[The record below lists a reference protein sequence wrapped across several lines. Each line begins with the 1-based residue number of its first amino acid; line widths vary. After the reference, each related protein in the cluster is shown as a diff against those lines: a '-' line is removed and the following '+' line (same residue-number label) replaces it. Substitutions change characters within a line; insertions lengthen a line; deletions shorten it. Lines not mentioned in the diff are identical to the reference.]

1 MLNNGEGAKLLFDE
15 IKRTIDQAIK
25 DDDLNKW
32 AEALNLQLDQTQ
44 KILFHLIPFAAKGDY
59 ERFLADASIFMEFFS
74 LVLIGWSWLEIGIT
88 SKKALIMSNSSDDSS
103 FFKSKLDTLEY
114 FYAYELPKT
123 KGLADILLHPSSI
136 TIKKENKVIS

>member
-1 MLNNGEGAKLLFDE
+1 MLNNGEGAKLLLDE
-15 IKRTIDQAIK
+15 IKKTIDEAMQYE
-25 DDDLNKW
+25 DLKQW
-32 AEALNLQLDQTQ
+32 ADSLSLQLDQTQ

-74 LVLIGWSWLEIGIT
+74 LILIGWSWLEIGIT
-88 SKKALIMSNSSDDSS
+88 SKRELIISSSSDDSS
-103 FFKSKLDTLEY
+103 FYKSKLDTLEY

>member
-1 MLNNGEGAKLLFDE
+1 
-15 IKRTIDQAIK
+15 
-25 DDDLNKW
+25 
-32 AEALNLQLDQTQ
+32 
-44 KILFHLIPFAAKGDY
+44 
-59 ERFLADASIFMEFFS
+59 
-74 LVLIGWSWLEIGIT
+74 
-88 SKKALIMSNSSDDSS
+88 MSNSSDESS

>member
-1 MLNNGEGAKLLFDE
+1 MCIRD
-15 IKRTIDQAIK
+15 R
-25 DDDLNKW
+25 
-32 AEALNLQLDQTQ
+32 
-44 KILFHLIPFAAKGDY
+44 PFAAKGDY